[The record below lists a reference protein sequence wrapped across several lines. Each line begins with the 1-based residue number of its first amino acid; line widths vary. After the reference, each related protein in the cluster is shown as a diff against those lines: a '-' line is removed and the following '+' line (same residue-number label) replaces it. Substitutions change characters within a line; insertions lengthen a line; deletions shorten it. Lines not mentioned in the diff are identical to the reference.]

1 MTTIGSVTGA
11 STGQAG
17 GSTGPVLNKEDF
29 LTLLVAQLE
38 NQDPL
43 NPTDPTQFTAQLAQF
58 SSLEQ
63 LIDINTNLEG
73 MAGGTGVMSSVGAL
87 GKDVVFRAEE
97 VEYAGSPMD
106 LGYRLDSGVTG
117 VSLTVRD
124 SGGNVVRTIEGAEL
138 EEGTHFLSWDGKTD
152 GGTDAA
158 QGTYSL
164 SVVEQRGDQSETG
177 TSLVRSTV
185 TGLENRTSGTE
196 LLTDA
201 GAIGLDSVVTIREP
215 GSS

>member
-1 MTTIGSVTGA
+1 
-11 STGQAG
+11 
-17 GSTGPVLNKEDF
+17 
-29 LTLLVAQLE
+29 
-38 NQDPL
+38 
-43 NPTDPTQFTAQLAQF
+43 
-58 SSLEQ
+58 
-63 LIDINTNLEG
+63 
-73 MAGGTGVMSSVGAL
+73 
-87 GKDVVFRAEE
+87 
-97 VEYAGSPMD
+97 MD